1 MEQYTY
7 LEIVA
12 KKEPEYLQK
21 NKNLPN
27 LVQYKYKKNFRLYTI
42 RRKKTHL
49 EELLESLEF

>member
-12 KKEPEYLQK
+12 KKGAGISSK